1 MDYEYIT
8 TFWQDFS
15 TAELFGEDAIRDTA
29 KRAFDEW
36 KDDKLHFERQFTSA
50 PNPAHDRTTLRIEH
64 NLTNAVQSAIVD
76 IYDIRGSHVR
86 QFTPTLLDNSCVIA
100 IPWDFR
106 SDNGDQVANGIYV
119 ARVMLTTTSGEVLTQ
134 TTKVI
139 RN

>member
-1 MDYEYIT
+1 MVVNDRT
-8 TFWQDFS
+8 
-15 TAELFGEDAIRDTA
+15 
-29 KRAFDEW
+29 KRIG
-36 KDDKLHFERQFTSA
+36 QFTSA